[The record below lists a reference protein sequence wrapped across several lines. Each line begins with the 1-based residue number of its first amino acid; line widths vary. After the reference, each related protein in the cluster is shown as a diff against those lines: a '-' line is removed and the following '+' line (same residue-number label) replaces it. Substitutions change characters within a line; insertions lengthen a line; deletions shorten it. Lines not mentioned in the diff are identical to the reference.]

1 MIAEK
6 TASGFA
12 KWTAAVALLVSAWF
26 AYTLFS
32 KPIEGVM
39 NWDVTGYYMY
49 WPATVIYDD
58 LEMKSTDWAEKL
70 REKYDLSGTLY
81 QFHGVED
88 KPGHVNQ
95 YSAGMAVIYTP
106 AFWIGHW
113 VAKATGQEQDGF
125 SPPYQIAIAIW
136 SLIIAIA
143 GIWCLRLLLLRF
155 FTDANASWIMLL
167 VSFGTSYFIQ
177 IKHGLATPHNYLF
190 FFYVLFI
197 LATIR
202 WHEQQ
207 TSGNMARLAAV
218 LGIMCLIRPTEFL
231 AIFIALGWNA
241 RSLADVKTKVR
252 KLMGQQRKQLFV
264 AVLVMFCIGLP
275 QLLYW
280 KFVTG
285 HFLFMSYTNPGEGFD
300 FLTPHTLDFLFSYRK
315 GWFIYS
321 PLMAVALVGF
331 VYLWKK
337 KRELFWGLAVFFII
351 NLYITSSWSCWW
363 YAQCFSQRAMVQSLP
378 VMALLL
384 GFAWLWFQE
393 LGLWKWILS
402 AVTSLLFVLSVFFA
416 WQYEHGILDQWRM
429 TKDYFYAVFLKTDA
443 VDEATKD
450 LLLVPRE
457 FTGAMVFADSLK
469 YTLTET
475 DMYSLHFSDEMK
487 SECAVDSV
495 SKVKTETL
503 NSEHAFTKALKRSY
517 RDWTSKS
524 HAWFKISA
532 EVFMPENAKPEDV
545 LLVSTA
551 DHKGPYGYRT
561 VAIADS
567 AFKPNAWNT
576 IRMEYLTPEV
586 RSKKDDVA
594 FYLWYRGQDSVFVK
608 DVVVRKYERMD
619 RK

>member
-12 KWTAAVALLVSAWF
+12 KWTATVALLVSAWF

-49 WPATVIYDD
+49 WPATLIYDD
-58 LEMKSTDWAEKL
+58 LEMKSTDWAEDL
-70 REKYDLSGTLY
+70 RAKYDLSGTLY

-88 KPGHVNQ
+88 RNTHVNQ
-95 YSAGMAVIYTP
+95 YSAGMAVMYTP

-113 VAKATGQEQDGF
+113 AAKVTGQEQDGF
-125 SPPYQIAIAIW
+125 SPPYQMAIAIW
-136 SLIIAIA
+136 SLMIAMA
-143 GIWCLRLLLLRF
+143 GIWFLRLLLLHF
-155 FTDANASWIMLL
+155 FTDATAAWIMLL
-167 VSFGTSYFIQ
+167 MSFGTSYFIQ

-202 WHEQQ
+202 WHQNQ
-207 TSGNMARLAAV
+207 TSKNMALLAAV
-218 LGIMCLIRPTEFL
+218 LGIMCLIRPTELL
-231 AIFIALGWNA
+231 AVFIALGWNA
-241 RSLADVKTKVR
+241 RSIADIKRKVR
-252 KLMGQQRKQLFV
+252 KLFGEQRKQLVV
-264 AVLVMFCIGLP
+264 AALVMFCIGLP

-285 HFLFMSYTNPGEGFD
+285 HFFFMSYTNPGEGFD
-300 FLTPHTLDFLFSYRK
+300 FLSPHTIDFLFSYRK

-321 PLMAVALVGF
+321 PLMAVALFGF

-337 KRELFWGLAVFFII
+337 KRELFWGLAIFFLL

-363 YAQCFSQRAMVQSLP
+363 YAQCFSQRGMVQSLP

-393 LGLWKWILS
+393 LGLVKWILS
-402 AVTSLLFVLSVFFA
+402 GATAMLFVLSVFFA

-429 TKDYFYAVFLKTDA
+429 TKDYFYAVFLKTDEVA
-443 VDEATKD
+443 DETKD

-457 FTGAMVFADSLK
+457 FSGAMVFADSLK
-469 YTLTET
+469 YALAET
-475 DMYSLHFSDEMK
+475 DQYSVHFMDEMK
-487 SECAVDSV
+487 SEVEVDSV

-517 RDWTSKS
+517 RDWTCKS
-524 HAWFKISA
+524 HAWFKVSA
-532 EVFMPENAKPEDV
+532 SVFIPEGHQPGDV
-545 LLVSTA
+545 LLVATA

-561 VAIADS
+561 SQMPDS
-567 AFKPNAWNT
+567 LFKSNGWNT
-576 IRMEYLTPEV
+576 ITIDYLTPEV
-586 RSKKDDVA
+586 RSGKDDIA
-594 FYLWYRGQDSVFVK
+594 FYVWYRGNDSVFVR
-608 DVVVRKYERMD
+608 DVVVRKYERGD
-619 RK
+619 RE